1 MDNLIIDKTFVEKE
15 DIEMIKHIQVIYL
28 FIQNDDEINKFLI
41 DDKLSDSQKIEYI
54 LKSGLPSQKLC
65 VS

>member
-28 FIQNDDEINKFLI
+28 FI
-41 DDKLSDSQKIEYI
+41 
-54 LKSGLPSQKLC
+54 
-65 VS
+65 